1 MYPQPS
7 RSWAK
12 GEAVRI
18 YTAEFR
24 KIAVAVQAFGCI
36 EEAQAKLSENM
47 LRFVW
52 ESDPS
57 RPFLV
62 GMCSVREASPDEAKV
77 WREGREANI
86 RGKRTLLPSLNPL
99 VFLDPAE

>member
-1 MYPQPS
+1 M
-7 RSWAK
+7 
-12 GEAVRI
+12 RI

-24 KIAVAVQAFGCI
+24 KIAVAVQAFGCV

-57 RPFLV
+57 RPPLF
-62 GMCSVREASPDEAKV
+62 GICSVREASTKEAKV
-77 WREGREANI
+77 WREARKVNVRE
-86 RGKRTLLPSLNPL
+86 KRTLLLNLNPL